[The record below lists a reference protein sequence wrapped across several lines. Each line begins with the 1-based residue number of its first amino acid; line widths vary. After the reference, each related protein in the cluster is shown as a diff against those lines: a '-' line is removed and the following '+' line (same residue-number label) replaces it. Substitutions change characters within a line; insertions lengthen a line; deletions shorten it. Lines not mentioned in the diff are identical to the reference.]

1 MMCTAEHRNHNSTQ
15 ESVNQNKGTSDYG
28 CHVRCYMLYVCM
40 SCMYHKSEIEQ
51 KSEDEIEQGK
61 QGKLKFL

>member
-1 MMCTAEHRNHNSTQ
+1 
-15 ESVNQNKGTSDYG
+15 
-28 CHVRCYMLYVCM
+28 MLYVVCM

-61 QGKLKFL
+61 QG